1 MDDNKTYE
9 EIVASFDGWRKTL
22 KECLEY
28 ARAHYTNNG
37 MGEKRQVKETA

>member
-28 ARAHYTNNG
+28 ARTHYENDG
-37 MGEKRQVKETA
+37 MGERRQAKGTA